1 MSYNAIGKVWT
12 AESFEQYLKSVSKP
26 AWCNAICLH
35 HTAVP
40 SLQMRPKGLLMQ
52 HIHNMKDGYVQ
63 KGWKS
68 GPHLYIDEDQIY
80 AMSPLTE
87 KGVHAVS
94 FNSNSIG
101 IEVLGDYDAED
112 PFTGRGLQCWQLA
125 AKTTAL
131 LLNWLGAKMNE
142 STILFHRDD
151 PKTSKTCPGS
161 KIKKQWFMDLI
172 NKTTSACDAVEPAK
186 INNAVQMAAIIDFV
200 VNNKGYAYT
209 EALNMLSRKNNLFF
223 FGTDWIEGAM
233 YDKMRG
239 TTVAPI
245 AELQQIASRKAS

>member
-12 AESFEQYLKSVSKP
+12 AESFEQHLKGSPKP

-35 HTAVP
+35 HTAAP

-52 HIHNMKDGYVQ
+52 HIHNMKSGYVQ

-80 AMSPLTE
+80 AMTPLME
-87 KGVHAVS
+87 RGVHAVS
-94 FNSNSIG
+94 FNSRAIG
-101 IEVLGDYDAED
+101 IEVLGDYDDED
-112 PFTGRGLQCWQLA
+112 PFTGRGLQCWHLA

-131 LLNWLGAKMNE
+131 LLNWLGAEMNE

-161 KIKKQWFMDLI
+161 KIKKDWFFNLI
-172 NKTTSACDAVEPAK
+172 SKDQSSVDACEPQFLIKSNCDAV
-186 INNAVQMAAIIDFV
+186 VDYV
-200 VNNKGYAYT
+200 VKHKGYSQK
-209 EALNMLSRKNNLFF
+209 EAAKLLSRKNNLFF
-223 FGTDWIEGAM
+223 FGNDWLEGAF
-233 YDKMRG
+233 YDKSAG
-239 TTVAPI
+239 ATIAPI
-245 AELQQIASRKAS
+245 AELQQIKNK

>member
-12 AESFEQYLKSVSKP
+12 AESFEQHLKSSSKP

-35 HTAVP
+35 HTAAP

-52 HIHNMKDGYVQ
+52 HIHNMKSGYVQ

-80 AMSPLTE
+80 AMTPLME
-87 KGVHAVS
+87 RGVHAVS
-94 FNSNSIG
+94 FNSRAIG
-101 IEVLGDYDAED
+101 IEVLGDYDDED
-112 PFTGRGLQCWQLA
+112 PFTGRGLQCWHLA

-131 LLNWLGAKMNE
+131 LLNWLGAEMNE

-161 KIKKQWFMDLI
+161 KIKKDWFFNLI
-172 NKTTSACDAVEPAK
+172 SKDQSSVDACEPQFLIKSNCDAV
-186 INNAVQMAAIIDFV
+186 VDYV
-200 VNNKGYAYT
+200 VKHKGYSQK
-209 EALNMLSRKNNLFF
+209 EAAKLLSRKNNLFF
-223 FGTDWIEGAM
+223 FGNDWLEGAF
-233 YDKMRG
+233 YDKSAG
-239 TTVAPI
+239 ATIAPI
-245 AELQQIASRKAS
+245 AELQQIKNK

>member
-12 AESFEQYLKSVSKP
+12 AESFEQHLKGSRKP

-35 HTAVP
+35 HTAAP

-52 HIHNMKDGYVQ
+52 HIHNMKSGYVQ

-80 AMSPLTE
+80 AMTPLME
-87 KGVHAVS
+87 RGVHAVS
-94 FNSNSIG
+94 FNSRAIG
-101 IEVLGDYDAED
+101 IEVLGDYDDED
-112 PFTGRGLQCWQLA
+112 PFTGRGLQCWHLA

-131 LLNWLGAKMNE
+131 LLNWLGAEMNE

-161 KIKKQWFMDLI
+161 KIKKDWFFNLI
-172 NKTTSACDAVEPAK
+172 SKDQSSVDACEPQFLIKSNCDAV
-186 INNAVQMAAIIDFV
+186 VDYV
-200 VNNKGYAYT
+200 VKHKGYSQK
-209 EALNMLSRKNNLFF
+209 EAAKLLSRKNNLFF
-223 FGTDWIEGAM
+223 FGNDWLEGAF
-233 YDKMRG
+233 YDKSAG
-239 TTVAPI
+239 ATIAPI
-245 AELQQIASRKAS
+245 AELQQIKNK